1 MFRPREMRKVELAVP
16 VGSIVTVTEVLAS
29 SGVFHH
35 IPTAGVTGGQRLPH
49 GRDWAQQPAEFVAL
63 EQRVMAV
70 MSVLNVDEGPVPSD
84 TLHLIEPEVAQLDV
98 EHLES
103 ETQVYVE
110 DLEAEEQKLVQLE
123 RYVDQL
129 QLVADLPIE
138 LDALRGL
145 RYAVVLVGTIPV
157 VNLDRLESSLEH
169 IPSALVTL
177 RRGQHLATVVLMGA
191 RRDAEIIDRAARSAY
206 LNPLAIPEA
215 YRGTPAEVTLALQA
229 GIARTQQRIAEY
241 HEAIE
246 RLHLV
251 RVRHLRHLL
260 WRVRASRGMA
270 ETISRYG
277 RLRYTYL
284 IEGWVPTSQVSDLKQ
299 SIEQISDKVL
309 FETSQPW
316 RHEVVRIP
324 VAIDNPSPF
333 KAFQSLVTNYGYP
346 RYGELDPTFLLAMTF
361 PLIFGMMFGDIGHGL
376 MLAAIGVL
384 LAGRRIRALRRLSGL
399 GTVVALC
406 GAAATVFGFL
416 YGSLFGF
423 EGVFRPLWAHPLENI
438 MQTLLFAVGAGV
450 VLLSVGMV
458 ANGVNAAMAR
468 QWGRMLFDHHG
479 LAGLVFYWSVIG
491 LSAGAL
497 LEGLPISPALFGS
510 LAIVSGLTLAF
521 SGVLERLVGGHR
533 PLFEDS
539 LIIQLVRAPMV
550 LFETAIGLFSDT
562 LSYVRIGAFAVA
574 HGALSMVVFILADL
588 VSQTGGTGYW
598 IVVVLGN
605 LFVVG
610 FEGLI
615 VGIQTLRLE
624 YYEFFSKFFS
634 ARGERYTPLSLLPRR
649 R

>member
-16 VGSIVTVTEVLAS
+16 EGSIVTVTEVLAG

-35 IPTAGVTGGQRLPH
+35 VPTAGVTLGQRPPH
-49 GRDWAQQPAEFVAL
+49 AESWSRQAAEFITL
-63 EQRVMAV
+63 EQRVVGV
-70 MSVLNVDEGPVPSD
+70 MEVLNVGEGPIPSD
-84 TLHLIEPEVAQLDV
+84 IPHLIESEVARLDV

-103 ETQVYVE
+103 ETQVYVK
-110 DLEAEEQKLVQLE
+110 DLEAEEEKLVQLE
-123 RYVDQL
+123 RHVDQL
-129 QLVADLPIE
+129 QLIADLRIE

-145 RYAVVLVGTIPV
+145 RYVVVLIGTIPV
-157 VNLDRLESSLEH
+157 ANLDRLESSLEH

-177 RRGQHLATVVLMGA
+177 RAGQHLATVVLAGA
-191 RRDAEIIDRAARSAY
+191 RRDAEIINRAARSAY

-215 YRGTPAEVTLALQA
+215 YRGTAAEVTLALQA

-246 RLHLV
+246 RLHLA
-251 RVRHLRHLL
+251 RVHHLRHLL
-260 WRVRASRGMA
+260 WRVRISRSLA

-284 IEGWVPTSQVSDLKQ
+284 IEGWVPASQVSDLQ
-299 SIEQISDKVL
+299 RSIEQVSDKVL
-309 FETSQPW
+309 FETSQPG
-316 RHEVVRIP
+316 RYEVASIP
-324 VAIDNPSPF
+324 VAIQNPSPV
-333 KAFQSLVTNYGYP
+333 KAFQGLVTDYGYP
-346 RYGELDPTFLLAMTF
+346 RYGELDPTFLLTVTY

-376 MLAAIGVL
+376 VLGALGIVLAS
-384 LAGRRIRALRRLSGL
+384 RRIRALRRLSDL

-406 GAAATVFGFL
+406 GAAATLFGFL

-423 EGVFRPLWAHPLENI
+423 EEVFRPLWTHPLENI
-438 MQTLLFAVGAGV
+438 MQTLLLAIGAGV

-458 ANGVNAAMAR
+458 ANGINAAMAR
-468 QWGRMLFDHHG
+468 QWGRLLFDHHG
-479 LAGLVFYWSVIG
+479 VAGLVFYWSVLR

-497 LEGLPISPALFGS
+497 LDGLPINPVLFGS
-510 LAIVSGLTLAF
+510 LAIVSGLALAF
-521 SGVLERLVGGHR
+521 SGVLERLVEGRR

-539 LIIQLVRAPMV
+539 LILQLVRAPMA
-550 LFETAIGLFSDT
+550 LFETAIGLFSNT

-574 HGALSMVVFILADL
+574 HGALSTVVFILANL
-588 VSQTGGTGYW
+588 VSPTGGVGYW

-605 LFVVG
+605 LFIVG

-634 ARGERYTPLSLLPRR
+634 AGGERYAPLALLPQRR
-649 R
+649 